1 LSFVEKDPIN
11 RFGKYCFR
19 GDFMNNKF
27 DVFTRVRSPRYMKK
41 RDVSW
46 FVWFSALL
54 AFVLALLGCASP
66 SYVIIA
72 SSSGFPTAEQLEAQ
86 ITRESIPPDLRKRL
100 KQVVAESQA
109 QAANV
114 GLNKQYF
121 GQTIPHPQLI
131 LERKLVEE
139 LLSWA
144 KEKPP
149 EDRLVLQQ
157 RRSSFEAIV
166 QESHDREVKE
176 EKTWR
181 DHPQVQYG
189 AGVVAGAA
197 IGTVPLGPYAADV
210 AIELH
215 AISPGTYR
223 GRVGR
228 ACGEVISG
236 VVQIFVGCSGMTT
249 GAAMTGTGGGAPAG
263 VVVVAASF
271 GLLAN
276 GYATTKHGLQ
286 EAQRLLKE
294 GPPPDAPA
302 SAPQEQ
308 LLKPKTQPKQ
318 PAKTAPPAQAAPAKP
333 VQPAKPAQTVT
344 RNKKTGEIVKAPEAA
359 KPQSKPASPATSPVG
374 KPPAGDAAKP
384 VAKSRGGDSPAAA
397 RGRQVHEEFKEKVLA
412 KKEQNPG
419 WNEKPRVKD
428 PITKKEVR
436 PDALTPSGR
445 PLELKPNTPSGRA
458 AGARQLKKYEAATGK
473 KGRVLYYDP

>member
-1 LSFVEKDPIN
+1 
-11 RFGKYCFR
+11 
-19 GDFMNNKF
+19 MQ
-27 DVFTRVRSPRYMKK
+27 K
-41 RDVSW
+41 RIQCNLAW
-46 FVWFSALL
+46 LSALL
-54 AFVLALLGCASP
+54 AFVLALLGCAPP

-72 SSSGFPTAEQLEAQ
+72 SSSGFPTAEQVEAQ

-109 QAANV
+109 QEANL
-114 GLNKQYF
+114 GLNKQYL

-149 EDRLVLQQ
+149 EERLVLQQ

-166 QESHDREVKE
+166 QESNDRDLKE

-181 DHPQVQYG
+181 DHQQVQYG

-294 GPPPDAPA
+294 GPPPEAPA

-308 LLKPKTQPKQ
+308 LLKPKTAPKQ
-318 PAKTAPPAQAAPAKP
+318 PATTAPPAQAAPAKP
-333 VQPAKPAQTVT
+333 TPQGVPAKPVEPAKPATTQTRTVT
-344 RNKKTGEIVKAPEAA
+344 RDKTTGKVVKPQETAAAA
-359 KPQSKPASPATSPVG
+359 KPMPSQASTSTVTIGHHPWPKYLGGPAKQDLAKLSESLHKSYHSGLDKILPRQRGTAYYENLNAQAKQQLIRDLAAYTKAFDNKNGTRLYDSMLRNGFPATP
-374 KPPAGDAAKP
+374 
-384 VAKSRGGDSPAAA
+384 
-397 RGRQVHEEFKEKVLA
+397 
-412 KKEQNPG
+412 
-419 WNEKPRVKD
+419 
-428 PITKKEVR
+428 
-436 PDALTPSGR
+436 
-445 PLELKPNTPSGRA
+445 
-458 AGARQLKKYEAATGK
+458 
-473 KGRVLYYDP
+473 